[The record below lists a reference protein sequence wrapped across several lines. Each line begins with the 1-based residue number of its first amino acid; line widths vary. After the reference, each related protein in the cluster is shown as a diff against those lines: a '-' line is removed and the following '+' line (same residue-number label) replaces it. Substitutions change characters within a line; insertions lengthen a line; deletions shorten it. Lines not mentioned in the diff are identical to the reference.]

1 MTIGSDLI
9 FTIGEPQDPYAIV
22 IRQSAKVEGIK
33 FFTPES
39 SPQQIGLMSRPAGHK
54 VKAHIHN
61 PVVRSIPITQ
71 EVLIIRNGT
80 CSVKIYDESLVFL
93 KEIKLE
99 TGDTILLA
107 RGGHEI
113 LMNSDCEILEVKQ
126 GPYSVVDDK
135 AHFNPE
141 IK

>member
-1 MTIGSDLI
+1 MTIMSDLV
-9 FTIGEPQDPYAIV
+9 FTVGEVHDPYAIV
-22 IRQSAKVEGIK
+22 IRKSAKVEGIE

-39 SPQQIGLMSRPAGHK
+39 SPQQIGLMSRPAGHV

-61 PVVRSIPITQ
+61 PVIRTISNTQ

-80 CSVKIYDESLVFL
+80 CSVKIYDESLFFL
-93 KEIKLE
+93 KEIKLV
-99 TGDTILLA
+99 TGDAILLA

-113 LMNSDCEILEVKQ
+113 SMNSDCEILEVKQ

-141 IK
+141 LQ